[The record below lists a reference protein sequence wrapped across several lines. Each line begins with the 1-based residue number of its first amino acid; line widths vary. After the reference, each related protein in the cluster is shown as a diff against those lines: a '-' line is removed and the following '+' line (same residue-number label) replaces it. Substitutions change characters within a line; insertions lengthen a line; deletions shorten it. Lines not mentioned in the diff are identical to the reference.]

1 MGVLLALGLA
11 ASMAATLIVLPA
23 WLAVRTPRNRVAA

>member
-11 ASMAATLIVLPA
+11 ASMTATLIVLPA
-23 WLAVRTPRNRVAA
+23 WLRLFPPRKSAAG